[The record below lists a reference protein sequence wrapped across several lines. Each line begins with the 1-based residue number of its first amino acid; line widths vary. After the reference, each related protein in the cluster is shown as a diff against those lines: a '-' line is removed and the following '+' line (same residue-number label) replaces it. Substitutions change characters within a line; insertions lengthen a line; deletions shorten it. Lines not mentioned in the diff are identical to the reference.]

1 MVLYLMQIPNTQGE
15 VMNLIDRLEQ
25 LEGMLHLLDPN
36 NQKDMDLIFQIT
48 EEMDDIEDAI
58 RDMMMYDTNGWN

>member
-1 MVLYLMQIPNTQGE
+1 
-15 VMNLIDRLEQ
+15 MNLIDRLEQ
-25 LEGMLHLLDPN
+25 LENMLHLLDPN

-58 RDMMMYDTNGWN
+58 RDMMMYDATGWN

>member
-1 MVLYLMQIPNTQGE
+1 
-15 VMNLIDRLEQ
+15 MNLIDRLEQ
-25 LEGMLHLLDPN
+25 LENMLHLLDPN

-58 RDMMMYDTNGWN
+58 REWFDNWRPRRDRDAMMMYDASGGN